1 MGVMKSEMVG
11 SEHGLGWLLFEV
23 ELMLVLALEHEH
35 EPRNAQHSILEQ
47 MDVGNLGMF
56 QLSAHSVGVDEQ
68 LM

>member
-11 SEHGLGWLLFEV
+11 SEHGLGWLLFED
-23 ELMLVLALEHEH
+23 ELMLVLNHEH

-47 MDVGNLGMF
+47 MAVGHLGMF
-56 QLSAHSVGVDEQ
+56 QLSAHNVGVDEQ